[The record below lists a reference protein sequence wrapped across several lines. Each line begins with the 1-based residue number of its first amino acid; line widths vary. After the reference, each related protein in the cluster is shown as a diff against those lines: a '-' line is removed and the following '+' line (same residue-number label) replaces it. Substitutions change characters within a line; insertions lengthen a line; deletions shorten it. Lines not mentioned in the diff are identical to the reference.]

1 MQRRSLELFGDGSI
15 YEIKDDLAIKVMET
29 NGQIKALIN
38 ALKFSVSKTYIHP
51 PDDQPPDVVECR
63 GSKHINEEGFK
74 LLTAFEGCELTAHDD
89 GGGVWTIGYGHTG
102 DDVYPGLTISQAQ
115 AEELL
120 HLDLEKFESFVEDGV
135 EVQLNDSQFSAL
147 VCFCFNVS
155 PGTDG
160 FGGSTLLK
168 LLNEG
173 NYQGVNSAYRTIA
186 QQMLLYNDR
195 FNNSNPVAPPGASN
209 YQTGLAIDIEDA
221 TGWEVYL
228 MRYGWNP
235 LPGDPPH
242 FDYQGGGTID
252 LRSKSILAF
261 QQLWNH
267 NHPDQRISEDGGFGP
282 QTENALNLSPAPGF
296 SKAPWD
302 DKPRT
307 LRLAMPRMEGSD
319 VLKLQESLKKVG
331 IVVGADG
338 EFGPG
343 TDKAVKEF
351 QQKKGLKP
359 DGIVGLKTREQMA

>member
-1 MQRRSLELFGDGSI
+1 MTDSSNILFNQPVIVEACEEFVERDRLEIRGSFPGLLQDAPMSSTAVVNGLSQQLI
-15 YEIKDDLAIKVMET
+15 YQLQLMMPDAFVSFDDLNVDLLDAAFPYVQSPAKHALQRAIQDR
-29 NGQIKALIN
+29 GQTMQI
-38 ALKFSVSKTYIHP
+38 
-51 PDDQPPDVVECR
+51 
-63 GSKHINEEGFK
+63 
-74 LLTAFEGCELTAHDD
+74 
-89 GGGVWTIGYGHTG
+89 
-102 DDVYPGLTISQAQ
+102 
-115 AEELL
+115 
-120 HLDLEKFESFVEDGV
+120 
-135 EVQLNDSQFSAL
+135 
-147 VCFCFNVS
+147 
-155 PGTDG
+155 
-160 FGGSTLLK
+160 
-168 LLNEG
+168 
-173 NYQGVNSAYRTIA
+173 NSAYRTIA

-209 YQTGLAIDIEDA
+209 HQTGLAIDIEDA

-261 QQLWNH
+261 QQLWNQ
-267 NHPDQRISEDGGFGP
+267 NHPNERISEDGGFGP

-296 SKAPWD
+296 PKAPWN

-307 LRLAMPRMEGSD
+307 LRLAVPRMEGSD
-319 VLKLQESLKKVG
+319 VLKLQEGLKKAG

-338 EFGPG
+338 EFGPA

-359 DGIVGLKTREQMA
+359 DGIVAVKTREQMA